1 MRAVRDAAI
10 ESEWLAGS
18 TKETLSRRYGISRQ
32 RVAQILVERGA
43 REHRERRV
51 VWLDP
56 TPKPAKAPPATGPPR
71 RRPMDRSTVPPN
83 GNAPTGRRPDPD
95 GEP

>member
-56 TPKPAKAPPATGPPR
+56 TPETSEGPASYGTSAKTTDGPV
-71 RRPMDRSTVPPN
+71 DR
-83 GNAPTGRRPDPD
+83 AAER
-95 GEP
+95 